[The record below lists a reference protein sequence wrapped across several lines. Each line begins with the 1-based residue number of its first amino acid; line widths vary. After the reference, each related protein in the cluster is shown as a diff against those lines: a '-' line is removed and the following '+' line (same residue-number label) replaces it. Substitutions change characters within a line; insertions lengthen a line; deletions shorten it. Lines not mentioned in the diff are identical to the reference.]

1 MKFGHFFLPVSL
13 DPSDDFRL
21 IDDCLHEAEMVE
33 ELGWD
38 AVWLSEHH
46 FGGETAYADPLYLAE
61 R

>member
-21 IDDCLHEAEMVE
+21 IDDCLLEAEMVE

-46 FGGETAYADPLYLAE
+46 FLAE